1 MRLLDTPAD
10 YQSRPPLAY
19 VLYLCDIPHHTQITK
34 DVYGNREAAIE
45 LTSTTFYP
53 FLESHKFVMVDFHAP
68 WCPHC
73 QHFDPTWQQV
83 AFIINQPNSKRGVKM
98 GTRGKAAV
106 ASVNCVDSADIC
118 DRELIQGFPTI
129 RVYRNGASGTAFTW
143 EEHTDSQ
150 TGKTYYYNP
159 VTKATMWDKPLRMS
173 VEHKEDYVGA
183 RDVTSLITFADLAL
197 TESLQFE
204 GYKTGADQLPI
215 LDTIDT
221 DKDGESDSRLVT
233 TGCTVEGFV
242 TLSRVPGSL
251 KFRAVNPELNMD
263 PRRVNMTHTVNHL
276 SFGNRLKPYEL
287 RTLLRQDLSKTKNAP
302 QPQPL
307 VNWNYHKD
315 FVSRVPALCHEH
327 YLKIVSTTFSYLSG
341 QMLQTYEYTINSNKL
356 VDRKH
361 SEGKPATPSVT
372 FRFDLSPVQ
381 VIMKETR
388 ESFIRLLGQTCAIV
402 GGVYTVA
409 GLLEASL
416 NGATRVFKKRSGK
429 QM

>member
-1 MRLLDTPAD
+1 MQCAPR
-10 YQSRPPLAY
+10 
-19 VLYLCDIPHHTQITK
+19 INTQVEK

-45 LTSTTFYP
+45 LTTSTFYP
-53 FLESHKFVMVDFHAP
+53 FLDSHKFVMVDFHAP

-83 AFIINQPNSKRGVKM
+83 AFVINQQVYRRGERI
-98 GTRGKAAV
+98 GTHGKAAV
-106 ASVNCVDSADIC
+106 ASVNCVDNPELC

-129 RVYRNGASGTAFTW
+129 RVYRNGASGTTFSW
-143 EEHTDSQ
+143 EEHHDAKTN
-150 TGKTYYYNP
+150 KTYYFNP
-159 VTKATMWDKPLRMS
+159 VTKVTSWDKPLKMS
-173 VEHKEDYVGA
+173 VQHKEDYVGA
-183 RDVTSLITFADLAL
+183 RDVMSLISFADLAL

-204 GYKTGADQLPI
+204 GYKTGADKLPI
-215 LDTIDT
+215 LDAIDT
-221 DKDGESDSRLVT
+221 DKDGDSDSRLVT
-233 TGCTVEGFV
+233 MGCTVEGFV

-251 KFRAVNPELNMD
+251 KFRAVNPDLNMD
-263 PRRVNMTHTVNHL
+263 PKRVNMTHTVNHL

-287 RTLLRQDLSKTKNAP
+287 RTLLRQDLGKTKNAP
-302 QPQPL
+302 LPL

-315 FVSRVPALCHEH
+315 FVSRVPSLCHEH

-356 VDRKH
+356 VEHTPLSDF
-361 SEGKPATPSVT
+361 PLTPSVT